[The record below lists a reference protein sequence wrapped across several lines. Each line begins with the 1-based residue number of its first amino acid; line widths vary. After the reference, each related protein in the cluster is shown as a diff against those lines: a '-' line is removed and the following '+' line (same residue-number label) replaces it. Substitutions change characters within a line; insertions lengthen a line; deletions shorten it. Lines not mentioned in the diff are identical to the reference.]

1 LYNELGPRIYEI
13 LKPNQQPKPLP
24 RDADEWLQCN
34 KPNRGCG
41 RIYARYQS
49 KIEAGIGDMIA
60 SESNPHDT
68 GQSVVGLDN
77 KRYKK
82 TEIEKQRERQLKE
95 RKKAIREYNQKEVIE
110 KLDPDTEIE
119 EARRNLE
126 AAEKRLTELE
136 RKKRDPEVN

>member
-1 LYNELGPRIYEI
+1 MYNELGPRIYEI

-95 RKKAIREYNQKEVIE
+95 IESIEDEDERRDRKKVGFIVHS
-110 KLDPDTEIE
+110 LDY
-119 EARRNLE
+119 
-126 AAEKRLTELE
+126 
-136 RKKRDPEVN
+136 